1 MKRIVCVLLVCML
14 LCGCGGTKKKQ
25 ETATM
30 DISGKYLLDEAR
42 NEAVMDDTPAVKESN
57 QTNARVFYQIFVGSF
72 SDSDGDGIG
81 DLRGIINRMDYLNDG
96 DDNSGLS
103 LGVEGIW
110 LTPIFASPSYHKYDV
125 TNYYRIDPDFGTED
139 DLKELIAL
147 CHERNVKLILDLTVN
162 HSATSN
168 TWFQSFAAAQ
178 AKGDVQDPYYDFYT
192 HSDTPINGRSFYR
205 IPGSDRYYEGNFSSG
220 MPEMN
225 FDNEF
230 VRQTMVDVAK
240 HYLQMGVDGF
250 RFDAAK
256 YVYYGDAQGNAE
268 FWDWYMTQ
276 LRAIKDDIYTVA
288 EVWDS
293 DTVVYPYHSATN
305 CFNFTMSQAQGRIAE
320 AARGGNVNSFTGY
333 LQTYIDTIKQI
344 NPDAMPVSFI
354 SNHDMDRAA
363 GFLTVPSGR
372 AVVAANLNILTPG
385 SPFIYYGEEIGML
398 GSRGGANTD
407 ANRRLAML
415 WGDED
420 TVKNPEG
427 TTYKA
432 EQANG
437 TVASQKADGSSLLNH
452 YKRLI
457 AIRKAHP
464 EIGQGNY
471 TQLENTGSK
480 VGGFLSELNGSVVM
494 VLHNTGTEEAT
505 VDLSKLNGT
514 QMTVIS
520 ATAGMGGARLEGT
533 QLTIDPQTSVILK

>member
-1 MKRIVCVLLVCML
+1 MKRILPVLLICAL
-14 LCGCGGTKKKQ
+14 LFGCGGKTKK
-25 ETATM
+25 ESVTM
-30 DISGKYLLDEAR
+30 DTSGKYILDTAR
-42 NEAVMDDTPAVKESN
+42 NEAVIDDTPKVAESC
-57 QTNARVFYQIFVGSF
+57 QSNARVFYQIFVGSF
-72 SDSDGDGIG
+72 SDSNGDGIG

-125 TNYYRIDPDFGTED
+125 TNYYKIDPAFGTEE

-162 HSATSN
+162 HSATAN
-168 TWFQSFAAAQ
+168 TWFQEFASAQ
-178 AKGDVQDPYYDFYT
+178 SKGDTQDPYYDFYT
-192 HSDTPINGRSFYR
+192 HADQPINGRTFYK
-205 IPGSDRYYEGNFSSG
+205 IPGCNRYYEGNFSSA

-225 FDNEF
+225 FDNQF

-240 HYLQMGVDGF
+240 YYLQMGVDGF

-256 YVYYGDAQGNAE
+256 YVYYGDAQANAE

-293 DTVVYPYHSATN
+293 DNVVYPYHSATN

-320 AARGGNVNSFTGY
+320 AAKGGNVNNLTGY
-333 LQTYIDTIKQI
+333 LQGYIDKIKAI
-344 NPDAMPVSFI
+344 NPDAMLVSFI

-363 GFLTVPSGR
+363 GFLTMAGGR
-372 AVVAANLNILTPG
+372 AMMAASLNILTPG

-432 EQANG
+432 QQANG
-437 TVASQKADGSSLLNH
+437 TVASQLPDGNSLVNH

-464 EIGQGNY
+464 EIGMGTY
-471 TQLENTGSK
+471 TQVKGTGNR
-480 VGGFLSELNGSVVM
+480 VGGFLSAYNGSTVM
-494 VLHNTGTEEAT
+494 VLHNTTEEALT
-505 VDLSKLNGT
+505 VDLAQLNGP
-514 QMTVIS
+514 QMTAIS
-520 ATAGMGGARLEGT
+520 ATAGMGSAHIDGT
-533 QLTIDPQTSVILK
+533 VLTIDAQTSVILK